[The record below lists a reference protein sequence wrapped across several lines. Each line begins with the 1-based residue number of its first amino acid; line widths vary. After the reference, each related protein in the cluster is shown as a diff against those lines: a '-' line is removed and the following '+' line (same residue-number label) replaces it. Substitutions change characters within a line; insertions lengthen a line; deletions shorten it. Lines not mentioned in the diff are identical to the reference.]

1 MHVIKDTT
9 QTYEKLNFNVFFLFF
24 NVFRLKLKKIKYFWF
39 IKTLYVSLEFS
50 NTGISIMTSW
60 FIWL

>member
-1 MHVIKDTT
+1 MHVIKDTA

-39 IKTLYVSLEFS
+39 IKTLCVSLEFS
-50 NTGISIMTSW
+50 NTGI
-60 FIWL
+60 